1 MNDKLARNLAAAA
14 LGVSLF
20 ALVLAGYAVW
30 MGKRYSDGMK
40 VLGEQISQSLRV
52 GDPHR
57 ATQIPMRPPPPQL
70 EPNDE

>member
-1 MNDKLARNLAAAA
+1 MNDRLARMLAATA
-14 LGVSLF
+14 LGISLF

-52 GDPHR
+52 GDHGN
-57 ATQIPMRPPPPQL
+57 TSIPMRPPPPQL
-70 EPNDE
+70 EEDDR